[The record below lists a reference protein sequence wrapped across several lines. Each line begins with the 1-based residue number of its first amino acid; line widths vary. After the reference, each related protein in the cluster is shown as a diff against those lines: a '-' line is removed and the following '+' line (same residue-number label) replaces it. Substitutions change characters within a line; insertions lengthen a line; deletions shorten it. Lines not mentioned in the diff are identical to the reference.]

1 MSDTDY
7 KPQLGGYLPGN
18 AGAVPD
24 PNTAIKQDPPTG
36 EVTKKQAM
44 LFQPTNAA
52 VMAGVV
58 GVGGWDSCAWG
69 DWQRNGSL
77 PGPHAC
83 GTPGLFTNAG
93 INGLP
98 TAWPGQYTYFRRIL
112 NDPTIRYVRTL
123 AYAPILASKW
133 SVKACK
139 DAPAG
144 AADLIYEMFESLR
157 LQYFDDAVRG
167 IDYGWAPFEQVFT
180 LVESGP
186 HVGSF
191 WLSRL
196 KALLH
201 DVTSIYLTPE
211 GTFAGFNNN
220 GNVVDPVKSLL
231 YTYDGESGN
240 LYGRGRCMNML
251 EVVPWWRDANEGA
264 LRYDRKIAGVF
275 MICHYPPGQSIDRTG
290 KLVENW
296 VIAQQMLDSVSAGK
310 PIAVC
315 NEFAGE
321 MEDRFLT
328 NISTADRTRW
338 KIELLEDNGSRQ
350 PGFGDRLAYLDRQK
364 ARGWQ
369 LSERSAFEA
378 QKSGSRADSES
389 HGDIIV
395 IQGNIIKHALTQLAN
410 GSPIQMNS
418 PVNNVLRMNYGEKAV
433 GTVKLMS
440 ESISEDQK
448 AFIRSIATEVLAG
461 DPNLLGSVSDIGQV
475 FEQAGLPVPSDPL
488 TSQELSVKM
497 DGMVAKR
504 VATKGSG
511 PGSPNPSQ
519 KKTLS
524 RISEFLEK
532 HHQMNGVH

>member
-7 KPQLGGYLPGN
+7 KPSLGGYLPGN

-24 PNTAIKQDPPTG
+24 PNVSIKQDPPTG
-36 EVTKKQAM
+36 EETKKQAM

-58 GVGGWDSCAWG
+58 GVGGWDSCAWA

-77 PGPHAC
+77 PGPHSC

-112 NDPTIRYVRTL
+112 NDPSIRFVRML

-139 DAPAG
+139 DAPKE
-144 AADLIYEMFESLR
+144 AADAIFTMFDSLR
-157 LQYFDDAVRG
+157 LQFFDDAVRG
-167 IDYGWAPFEQVFT
+167 MDYGWAPFEQVFEM
-180 LVESGP
+180 VEAGP
-186 HVGSF
+186 NAGMF
-191 WLSRL
+191 WLSKL
-196 KALLH
+196 KPLLH
-201 DVTSIYLTPE
+201 DVTTIYLT
-211 GTFAGFNNN
+211 GNGAFAGFNNN

-251 EVVPWWRDANEGA
+251 EIVPWWRDANEGA

-275 MICHYPPGQSIDRTG
+275 MICHYPPGQSIDRQG
-290 KLVENW
+290 NLVENW

-328 NISTADRTRW
+328 NISMADRTRW

-364 ARGWQ
+364 ARGW
-369 LSERSAFEA
+369 LVPERSAFEA
-378 QKSGSRADSES
+378 QKSGSKADSES
-389 HGDIIV
+389 HGDIILV
-395 IQGNIIKHALTQLAN
+395 QANVQKQVLAQLIN

-418 PVNNVLRMNYGEKAV
+418 AINNVLRMNWGDKAL
-433 GTVKLMS
+433 GTVKIIP
-440 ESISEDQK
+440 EDISEDQK
-448 AFIRSIATEVLAG
+448 AFIRQVAADVLSG
-461 DPNLLGSVSDIGQV
+461 DPNLLGSVSDINQV
-475 FEQAGLPVPSDPL
+475 FEQAGLPSPSDPL
-488 TSQELSVKM
+488 SSSELAVKM

-504 VATKGSG
+504 VAVKGAG
-511 PGSPNPSQ
+511 PGKPNPTQ

-524 RISEFLEK
+524 RIAEFLETQ
-532 HHQMNGVH
+532 HGMNGRH